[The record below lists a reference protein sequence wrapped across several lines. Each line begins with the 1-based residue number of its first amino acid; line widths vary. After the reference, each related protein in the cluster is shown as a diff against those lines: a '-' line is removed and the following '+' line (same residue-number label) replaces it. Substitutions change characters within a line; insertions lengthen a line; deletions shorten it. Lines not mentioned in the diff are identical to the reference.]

1 MTTLRSV
8 VSCLLIVSPKAEAIM
23 DELNPARASSQPDQS
38 AGEVIDAGRGRI
50 FPCEQCGADLEFS
63 IGTQSL
69 QCPYC
74 GAIKQIELP
83 SDAVIVERDYLEMLA
98 NLERLHEQGHE
109 QGEGATGEHAV
120 RCESCGGEVV
130 FQGTLTSSQCPY
142 CASPLQRDKIHDAP
156 NRIFVDGV
164 LPFLVP
170 EAAAKQAL
178 REWVRSLWW
187 APNAFLREGA
197 KGKFNGVYLPYF
209 TYDSFTTTRYAGQRG
224 DYYYVTVGSGNNR
237 RTERR
242 IRWSYT
248 DGEFQRFFDD
258 VLVIAVRHQ
267 SESLVR
273 RLEPWPL
280 VRCVPFTQQLL
291 AGFFARTYDVTLED
305 GFSTARQR
313 MESALTA
320 EVRQRIGGD
329 VQNVSSQQT
338 NFDAITFKHLLLPV
352 WLMAYRY
359 HEKPY
364 RVMINAV
371 TGEVS
376 GERPYSAVKI
386 GLAIAAGLA
395 VALTLWAWHGSNVQA
410 SWQVRNESRPTFRG
424 GDQLVCK
431 PLRGIDKSVWKS
443 RDLSELDRKNSLR
456 PTDLALRICN
466 TRQSGLSNSA
476 TPVEVA

>member
-1 MTTLRSV
+1 
-8 VSCLLIVSPKAEAIM
+8 M
-23 DELNPARASSQPDQS
+23 DELNPARVSLHQDQPV
-38 AGEVIDAGRGRI
+38 GEVIDAGRGRI

-83 SDAVIVERDYLEMLA
+83 HDAVIVERDYLEMLA

-109 QGEGATGEHAV
+109 QGEGATGEHAI

-170 EAAAKQAL
+170 ETTAKQAL

-187 APNAFLREGA
+187 APNEFLRQGA
-197 KGKFNGVYLPYF
+197 SGKFNGVYLPYF

-224 DYYYVTVGSGNNR
+224 DYYYVTVGSGNNL

-242 IRWSYT
+242 VRWSYT

-258 VLVIAVRHQ
+258 VLVIAARHQ

-329 VQNVSSQQT
+329 VQSVSSQQT
-338 NFDAITFKHLLLPV
+338 NYGAITFKHLLLPV

-359 HEKPY
+359 REKPY

-376 GERPYSAVKI
+376 GERPYSAAKI
-386 GLAIAAGLA
+386 GFAIAAGLA
-395 VALTLWAWHGSNVQA
+395 VALALWAWHGSNVQA
-410 SWQVRNESRPTFRG
+410 SWQVKNDSRPTVRKRE
-424 GDQLVCK
+424 QLACR
-431 PLRGIDKSVWKS
+431 PLRRTDRLAWES
-443 RDLSELDRKNSLR
+443 RGFSELVRENSLH
-456 PTDLALRICN
+456 PTGMPLPIHN
-466 TRQSGLSNSA
+466 THWSCPPNPA